1 MEVEYINSAA
11 TGTDAEERLVQ
22 TAMELKAKRK
32 EKWRVCLV
40 YGLCTNI
47 HALPNVEPGKV
58 FTSFDTEWSDALSF
72 LQTRQ
77 L

>member
-32 EKWRVCLV
+32 EK
-40 YGLCTNI
+40 
-47 HALPNVEPGKV
+47 
-58 FTSFDTEWSDALSF
+58 
-72 LQTRQ
+72 
-77 L
+77 